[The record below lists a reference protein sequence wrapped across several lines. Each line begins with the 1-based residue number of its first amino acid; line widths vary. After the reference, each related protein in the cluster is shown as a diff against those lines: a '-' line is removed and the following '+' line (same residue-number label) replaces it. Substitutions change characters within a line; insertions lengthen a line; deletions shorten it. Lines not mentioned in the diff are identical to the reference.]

1 MEVYIVQAT
10 FYRNNSDKITLN
22 KSIVQEKTATIYY
35 KDDTELIRPTFIFE
49 DDKIDSGINYLYIG
63 EDVKR
68 YYFINDIIF
77 SQGRIELHC
86 EVDVL
91 MSHKEQIMG
100 IQCVVGRNK
109 NVYNMFLNDDR
120 LELFS
125 KGRVLT
131 FPFENGFTP
140 FYDGTKYGSLVL
152 TLNGGGAL
160 DES

>member
-1 MEVYIVQAT
+1 MHGKLYK
-10 FYRNNSDKITLN
+10 NKSDKIVMNKNISQVGSRLTLHF
-22 KSIVQEKTATIYY
+22 
-35 KDDTELIRPTFIFE
+35 KDESEIIRPTIIISR
-49 DDKIDSGINYLYIG
+49 DVAIDSGVNYIYV
-63 EDVKR
+63 EDLNR
-68 YYFINDIIF
+68 YYFVDEITLENQRYII
-77 SQGRIELHC
+77 RC
-86 EVDVL
+86 TVDVL

-109 NVYNMFLNDDR
+109 NIYNMFLNDDR